1 MILAAVAETT
11 SGLVPLALQDAP
23 SFIERQFPVGRL
35 SAETY
40 KERKAG
46 SGQTLT
52 ALGSYWKGRKPLILV
67 RAVVL
72 GCLLPATKDASADL
86 GVFLKLMAMDDA
98 AFGRRFDGSAAEFA
112 RLFPDAAVQVATN
125 REQVWRDN
133 LSADELRR
141 QLAVYMPREGEP
153 RPAAASPSLLEAL
166 GKFVG
171 NSRASKPAVA
181 AAEFASAFP
190 EAADHLTEEVEV
202 RWRWRTDISLGG
214 RQAGIGRAFATLPYA
229 ERLKHVRR
237 PEECDEG
244 ALLAPIWP
252 AVNNHLGTTSCSL
265 PELVEQLGVARFGH
279 RPSVADTF
287 CGGGS
292 IPFEASRVGCDVYAS
307 DLNPIAC
314 MLTWGAFNI
323 VGAPPVKRTEIK
335 KAQERFAAAVDA
347 EITRLGIEHDTE
359 GNRAKAYLY
368 CLETRCP
375 KTGWVVP
382 MAPSWVISRT
392 RNVIAKLVPEHTAKR
407 YAIEIH
413 TSVSAEEM
421 VAAEEGTLRGGR
433 LTHPMNPER
442 SGVEI
447 KTIRGDYRDAEGNS
461 HNGLRLWEK
470 DDFIPR
476 PDDIFQE
483 RLYCIQWITKATLRK
498 GRQKTFF
505 AAVTEDD
512 LARERKVEQIVRE
525 NLVRWQDEGLVPDI
539 PIKPGDKT
547 DEPIRTRGWT
557 HWHQLFGARTIL
569 WAATLEHAGLPV
581 TRLNLFR
588 GIDYGARLCSWDV
601 GHKGSSPQ
609 VKHVFV
615 NQAFNTHGDILR
627 KIRI

>member
-1 MILAAVAETT
+1 
-11 SGLVPLALQDAP
+11 
-23 SFIERQFPVGRL
+23 
-35 SAETY
+35 
-40 KERKAG
+40 
-46 SGQTLT
+46 
-52 ALGSYWKGRKPLILV
+52 
-67 RAVVL
+67 
-72 GCLLPATKDASADL
+72 
-86 GVFLKLMAMDDA
+86 
-98 AFGRRFDGSAAEFA
+98 
-112 RLFPDAAVQVATN
+112 
-125 REQVWRDN
+125 
-133 LSADELRR
+133 
-141 QLAVYMPREGEP
+141 
-153 RPAAASPSLLEAL
+153 
-166 GKFVG
+166 
-171 NSRASKPAVA
+171 
-181 AAEFASAFP
+181 
-190 EAADHLTEEVEV
+190 
-202 RWRWRTDISLGG
+202 
-214 RQAGIGRAFATLPYA
+214 
-229 ERLKHVRR
+229 
-237 PEECDEG
+237 
-244 ALLAPIWP
+244 
-252 AVNNHLGTTSCSL
+252 VNNHLGTTSCSL

-609 VKHVFV
+609 VKQVFV